1 MMASSFD
8 YKTFQHDSVMT
19 EDVSFPKTT
28 EAKAIDLI
36 FIISIKRLPITI
48 QQSTSRFHTVFTCI
62 IGAETTLNIFGSRL
76 QAIVMM

>member
-1 MMASSFD
+1 MSHS
-8 YKTFQHDSVMT
+8 QRQ
-19 EDVSFPKTT
+19 
-28 EAKAIDLI
+28 EAKAIDLK

-76 QAIVMM
+76 QAMVMT